1 MLYAYIKSSRTLFL
15 GITMTPELEQK
26 YLQLTDVQKEIF
38 KGYGLRQVKHFVE
51 LSIPKVEHCLPEG
64 TAVVGVNAEGR
75 VQAINPETQQIY
87 LWISD
92 QQWQLSNKPSLH
104 VDAKEDF
111 LQIWTIF
118 ELEKQ
123 DLIHL
128 SHIHRDFIQ
137 SQVS

>member
-64 TAVVGVNAEGR
+64 TAVVRVNAEGR
-75 VQAINPETQQIY
+75 VQAINPATQQIY

-92 QQWQLSNKPSLH
+92 QQWQLSHKPSLH

-128 SHIHRDFIQ
+128 SHIHRDFMQ
-137 SQVS
+137 NHVS

>member
-1 MLYAYIKSSRTLFL
+1 
-15 GITMTPELEQK
+15 MTPELEQK
-26 YLQLTDVQKEIF
+26 YLQLSDVQKEIF

-51 LSIPKVEHCLPEG
+51 LSLPKVQPCLPEG
-64 TAVVGVNAEGR
+64 AVVVGVNTEGR
-75 VQAINPETQQIY
+75 VQAVNPETQQIY

-123 DLIHL
+123 DLIDL
-128 SHIHRDFIQ
+128 SHIHRDFMQ